1 VPTLIDSNVI
11 LDVTTDD
18 ADWGDWSAAMLG
30 EAAHEN
36 LVSASE
42 DHLPLILQARSV
54 GELP

>member
-1 VPTLIDSNVI
+1 MPTLIDCNVI